1 MSDTVSHFIVKG
13 TFGLLLLASVVTWA
27 LVLVKGRQRWV
38 TRAQDRRF
46 FRAIPT
52 PVRLPSLRALEGYRG
67 SAWRVARAGLAALA
81 EHERGRG
88 DDGNRDVAGDETARE
103 AVELG
108 LQAQI
113 ESERRASEGGLVVLA
128 SIGSTAP
135 FVGLFGTVWGIIHA
149 LRAIG
154 SSGSASLEV
163 VAGPIGEALIAT
175 AIGIAVAVPAV
186 LAYNFFLRRLKVQT
200 SDLTQLGAAV
210 LGAVARHPRAVVVAS
225 PAGAPGAAAGESPLR
240 VDRGGFDGRR
250 EASL

>member
-1 MSDTVSHFIVKG
+1 MSDTATQLIVKG
-13 TFGLLLLASVVTWA
+13 TFGLLLLGSVITWA
-27 LVLVKGRQRWV
+27 LVLVKARQRWV
-38 TRAQDRRF
+38 TSRADRHF
-46 FRAIPT
+46 LS
-52 PVRLPSLRALEGYRG
+52 RLPRPLRLTALTISEKPRG
-67 SAWRVARAGLAALA
+67 SAARVARAGVAAVA
-81 EHERGRG
+81 EAAH
-88 DDGNRDVAGDETARE
+88 AGDADPRE
-103 AVELG
+103 EVELA

-113 ESERRASEGGLVVLA
+113 ENERRVAESGLVVLA

-200 SDLTQLGAAV
+200 AQLGQLAAALV
-210 LGAVARHPRAVVVAS
+210 
-225 PAGAPGAAAGESPLR
+225 AAAGRHDRPAAVDGVGIVE
-240 VDRGGFDGRR
+240 VDRPIRQRG
-250 EASL
+250 ASV

>member
-1 MSDTVSHFIVKG
+1 MTVMSDYATNLIVKG
-13 TFGLLLLASVVTWA
+13 TFALLLFGSVITWA

-38 TRAQDRRF
+38 TSRGDRRF
-46 FRAIPT
+46 LGTLPRPFRLA
-52 PVRLPSLRALEGYRG
+52 SLKVGEGHRG
-67 SAWRVARAGLAALA
+67 SAARAARAGLAALA
-81 EHERGRG
+81 EHERSSL
-88 DDGNRDVAGDETARE
+88 DVAAAASRE
-103 AVELG
+103 VVENV

-113 ESERRASEGGLVVLA
+113 ENERRAAESGLVVLA

-163 VAGPIGEALIAT
+163 VAGPIGEALVAT

-200 SDLTQLGAAV
+200 AQLAQF
-210 LGAVARHPRAVVVAS
+210 
-225 PAGAPGAAAGESPLR
+225 AGAFLAALSHHDRLPAAGVA
-240 VDRGGFDGRR
+240 VDADGAIRR
-250 EASL
+250 RRTEAEAV

>member
-1 MSDTVSHFIVKG
+1 MSDTATQFIVKG
-13 TFGLLLLASVVTWA
+13 TFGLLLLGSVITWA

-38 TRAQDRRF
+38 TSRADRRF
-46 FRAIPT
+46 LSTLPRPL
-52 PVRLPSLRALEGYRG
+52 RLTALTVGEKPRG
-67 SAWRVARAGLAALA
+67 SAARVARAGVAALA
-81 EHERGRG
+81 ESEH
-88 DDGNRDVAGDETARE
+88 AGDADPRE
-103 AVELG
+103 SVEVA

-113 ESERRASEGGLVVLA
+113 ESERRVAEGGLVVLA

-186 LAYNFFLRRLKVQT
+186 LAYNFFVRRLKVQ
-200 SDLTQLGAAV
+200 SAQLGQLAAA
-210 LGAVARHPRAVVVAS
+210 LLAAISRQDR
-225 PAGAPGAAAGESPLR
+225 PAGVGIVEVDRPLR
-240 VDRGGFDGRR
+240 QRG
-250 EASL
+250 ASV

>member
-1 MSDTVSHFIVKG
+1 MSDSVSYLIVKG
-13 TFGLLLLASVVTWA
+13 TFGLLLLGSVITWA

-38 TRAQDRRF
+38 TAAQDRRF
-46 FRAIPT
+46 FRALPR
-52 PVRLPSLRALEGYRG
+52 PLRLSALKAPEGRLG
-67 SAWRVARAGLAALA
+67 SAGRVARAGLAALA
-81 EHERGRG
+81 ELDRSSDRE
-88 DDGNRDVAGDETARE
+88 NEETVRE
-103 AVELG
+103 GVELA

-113 ESERRASEGGLVVLA
+113 ENERRAAESGLVVLA

-163 VAGPIGEALIAT
+163 VAGPIGEALVAT

-200 SDLTQLGAAV
+200 SELTQLAAAF
-210 LGAVARHPRAVVVAS
+210 LGAVARHDRGPVVVA
-225 PAGAPGAAAGESPLR
+225 AAPSESPLR
-240 VDRGGFDGRR
+240 VERGGLEERR
-250 EASL
+250 EASV